1 MSVVNYSAES
11 GAKKSSNFVTSSR
24 NEDTF
29 QDNLQSIEEDRKQI
43 LNLRTMNS
51 SRNKIL

>member
-11 GAKKSSNFVTSSR
+11 GAKKSRIFVMR